1 MGLGEVAKG
10 FGEELIF
17 RRGVLWFEALE
28 GGVLSDQTYIYDNKF
43 KIILNCNIVIRY
55 YSISSTVK

>member
-28 GGVLSDQTYIYDNKF
+28 GGVLPDQTYIYDNKF

-55 YSISSTVK
+55 